1 MSLQRLRRS
10 QPPSANKMLSES
22 PTVTGNWRI
31 EEAAYPCVG
40 ASFDRAGMLAQWYN
54 LLLDTRE
61 TGFSLIL
68 PVNGQDSCHDRDLR
82 VTDHLQ
88 FFEFTVHSFLSAND
102 SIIWG
107 VALACQAPG

>member
-54 LLLDTRE
+54 LRLDTRE
-61 TGFSLIL
+61 TRILVDSACERTRLMPATVTSESESLIIYSASSL
-68 PVNGQDSCHDRDLR
+68 L
-82 VTDHLQ
+82 
-88 FFEFTVHSFLSAND
+88 FTVYYLPTIPS
-102 SIIWG
+102 
-107 VALACQAPG
+107 